1 MPCCVSARAC
11 CKPYAAKESHVPE
24 PRAAPV
30 AGMCACM
37 RPQIV
42 WQPAPAVAISMQPQM
57 CATPVLLLPD
67 GTDAHVYTCIP
78 PPCARSA
85 SRVRSPPTR
94 FVPYPQS
101 SLPAGPDSFRPEE
114 RVLTFLSGGTLCMSF
129 PARLC
134 HPRARLSD
142 TQSVWAERQAALG
155 PAGCTMSRATGSTFL
170 LTFTPLAWRCACV
183 RACMRACVRA
193 CVHACV
199 KASVHVCTCINV
211 YMYIHGCTCV
221 YMYKCIHVYT
231 WMHMH
236 THIYLWS
243 YSGRAYVQAPY
254 IQVHAHTCG
263 HTHTSIYTYMRTRVR
278 TPTHRP
284 STLCTH
290 ARARTHARTHTHTH
304 THTKHTHTHRCGV
317 CVYTYIHICIHARTV
332 GIYTR
337 GL

>member
-1 MPCCVSARAC
+1 MHCCVSARPC
-11 CKPYAAKESHVPE
+11 CKPYAANESHVPE

-57 CATPVLLLPD
+57 CATPVLLGD

-142 TQSVWAERQAALG
+142 THSVWAERQAALG

-183 RACMRACVRA
+183 HACMRACVRA

-211 YMYIHGCTCV
+211 YMYIHGCTCIRTYISGRTLV
-221 YMYKCIHVYT
+221 VRMCKHHTYKYMRIRVGIRIQVYT
-231 WMHMH
+231 
-236 THIYLWS
+236 
-243 YSGRAYVQAPY
+243 
-254 IQVHAHTCG
+254 HTCA
-263 HTHTSIYTYMRTRVR
+263 HVCAHP
-278 TPTHRP
+278 PTAPPPYAH
-284 STLCTH
+284 TH
-290 ARARTHARTHTHTH
+290 ARARTHAHTHTHTH
-304 THTKHTHTHRCGV
+304 THNTHTHIDVV
-317 CVYTYIHICIHARTV
+317 CACTHTYIYA
-332 GIYTR
+332 YTH
-337 GL
+337 GQ